1 MYHTICLGWVP
12 GSKKYAYDKM
22 RLRKVTIPLNGV
34 DSNIELQ
41 NTKKLHNTE
50 PGTEQHLRRKRVGKE
65 VSWAGDRSG
74 LPSRDIS

>member
-1 MYHTICLGWVP
+1 
-12 GSKKYAYDKM
+12 M

-50 PGTEQHLRRKRVGKE
+50 PGTEQHLRRKRRGKGKE
-65 VSWAGDRSG
+65 RKG
-74 LPSRDIS
+74 RDPLNYRYMVYSTYYHLK